1 MNSEKEDAILDEA
14 IYYATHGCYSEQV
27 TKEKKRAIRKRAVN
41 LVVEA
46 GEVFM
51 KKKEWKVCMYT
62 LIYVYKYIYKLHV
75 YVYIYVERETANI
88 SCLQVCCYGLEVEFS
103 PGKG

>member
-1 MNSEKEDAILDEA
+1 MDEA

-27 TKEKKRAIRKRAVN
+27 TKEKKRAVWKRAVN

-51 KKKEWKVCMYT
+51 KKKERKVCMYT
-62 LIYVYKYIYKLHV
+62 LIC
-75 YVYIYVERETANI
+75 IYVERERQLILVAYK
-88 SCLQVCCYGLEVEFS
+88 CVVMC
-103 PGKG
+103 